1 MVQWIIFGLVQILV
15 MITVYS
21 HFRWRKKK
29 DEGQTKR
36 VVNRDDTRELYEL
49 RTMRTRSLNL
59 PLSETVRPSSL
70 TDIIGQEEGIK
81 VLRAALCGANPQH
94 VLIYGPP
101 GVGKTCAA
109 RLILEEAKK
118 RDSSPFN

>member
-1 MVQWIIFGLVQILV
+1 MQWIIFGLVQIVV

-21 HFRWRKKK
+21 YFRWRKKK

-36 VVNRDDTRELYEL
+36 VGNRDDTRELYEL

-81 VLRAALCGANPQH
+81 VLRAAL
-94 VLIYGPP
+94 
-101 GVGKTCAA
+101 
-109 RLILEEAKK
+109 
-118 RDSSPFN
+118 